1 MVMIRTMRKQEKKV
15 MDDMDDMD
23 DMVIE
28 HFLGEINNFVRE

>member
-15 MDDMDDMD
+15 MD